1 MKQKRP
7 RKRTKPSKLIR
18 GLFSVFLQAGDDL
31 YMHQVWAS
39 SAESAAA
46 AMAPWA
52 KGRVERGAI
61 EPRLPVELVHWDLTD
76 PRVIEDNRFLEDY
89 RAIDDEGE
97 TTDEAGWGK
106 NRIRLQH
113 VWSAEGEVDG
123 ERAFV
128 YVIET
133 VPDSWGLRD
142 AQGFPED
149 MVPATGLLLDL

>member
-7 RKRTKPSKLIR
+7 RKRSKPSKLIR

-61 EPRLPVELVHWDLTD
+61 EPRLPVELVHWDLND
-76 PRVIEDNRFLEDY
+76 PESTKDSKFIEDNRAFLE
-89 RAIDDEGE
+89 G
-97 TTDEAGWGK
+97 AGWEK
-106 NRIRLQH
+106 NRVRLQH

-123 ERAFV
+123 ERTFV

-142 AQGFPED
+142 ADGFPED